1 MRILTIDD
9 KYCSKCGHPWVL
21 VANTTLYPE
30 YYYCQN
36 CDKIFVLTTKEVKK
50 EEIDSEFEAFR
61 YNSMKEYAILK
72 KAKES
77 VTKQDLIELGRL

>member
-1 MRILTIDD
+1 MRILTID
-9 KYCSKCGHPWVL
+9 
-21 VANTTLYPE
+21 
-30 YYYCQN
+30 
-36 CDKIFVLTTKEVKK
+36 
-50 EEIDSEFEAFR
+50 SEFDAFR